1 MIINKTDSHKSLQ
14 IKVICTN
21 DYKFDSKTNEVKRS
35 VLNFIQK
42 YFTSTKKHKT
52 AYSEQ
57 K

>member
-35 VLNFIQK
+35 VSNFLQK
-42 YFTSTKKHKT
+42 DFTSTKKRKT